1 MHRFEPETLHLR
13 TRGCFVRERD
23 VRFQDVDAAG
33 VVFFPR
39 VLEYLNDAFL
49 ALIESAG
56 IDLPAVLRDRRWGAP
71 LRHAEADFLKP
82 LRYGDRVEVAIV
94 RAHRE
99 GSALTLGYRIA
110 RLGDGALVALGQTAH
125 VFVDLRSF
133 ERCPVPTELD
143 AVLARLLA

>member
-1 MHRFEPETLHLR
+1 
-13 TRGCFVRERD
+13 
-23 VRFQDVDAAG
+23 
-33 VVFFPR
+33 
-39 VLEYLNDAFL
+39 
-49 ALIESAG
+49 
-56 IDLPAVLRDRRWGAP
+56 
-71 LRHAEADFLKP
+71 
-82 LRYGDRVEVAIV
+82 VEVAIV